1 MKFCLCG
8 ALLFLTSLPLGARTP
23 LVEVALVE
31 ANTEQS
37 VLTLVGE
44 LRALRRSV
52 LSAEVAGVVAEVL
65 AERGDEVKSG
75 AVLTAIREQPAQ
87 FALRSAKGRN
97 AEAGADVDRAI
108 LNERRIGRL
117 LQRKAASQDEYDSAQ
132 VELNKARAIQ
142 SIRRAELDRAADQL
156 TRHRVRAPYPS
167 VVVDRMVELG
177 QWLDVG
183 DPCYAI
189 EDIAR
194 LRAVFAV
201 PQQYFPQIETGS
213 QVALSFEARPS
224 EVFSATLTRKLPRVR
239 QQGRSFEIW
248 VDLDNSEQ
256 RLVSGFSAK
265 AQVPLHRAGSDPLLV
280 PRDAVLRARDGSA
293 WLWRVQSG
301 EAHRGSVQE
310 NSLEQGA
317 IRNGDNRQAPAAH
330 GVQRVA
336 VEVVAAVGDG
346 LLVRSDEL
354 AVGMLVIVRGNETL
368 REGQSVRTQMEQ

>member
-310 NSLEQGA
+310 NSLEQGV
-317 IRNGDNRQAPAAH
+317 IRSGDNRQAPAAH